1 MVSSVVRDWNGRNK
15 TGCGNQETEGHKEET
30 RKEWER
36 AVKNRD
42 SSDVPKDCDS
52 DSNLQKG
59 AAEEGYDEQK
69 MNSGKAKDDELKR
82 KDKKEEEVLAEVDED
97 VSAEEKEMD
106 GKTKE
111 GYAKDEEMY
120 AKESEEMYARN
131 EEVYARAKESCFCWP
146 PSGPSQPKKRQM
158 PKETKGFPGSKN
170 QLSSLRKAAGGSES
184 GGSCWSDNWSVWG
197 SDFPGTIRSNP
208 GQPDSEEINLVAIHA
223 YQGGEPGTIT
233 VTSGEHLRLMGKE
246 ESGWVRVKRLNSE
259 EEGYVPASYTSLPTT
274 TRL

>member
-1 MVSSVVRDWNGRNK
+1 MSSSGDCFFVKGTYFSYFAIGCRTQRQKVGTSTMGSSVVRDWNGRNK
-15 TGCGNQETEGHKEET
+15 TGCGNEETKGEEHKEET
-30 RKEWER
+30 RKKWER
-36 AVKNRD
+36 AVPVKNRD

-52 DSNLQKG
+52 DSNHQKG
-59 AAEEGYDEQK
+59 AAEEGFDEQK
-69 MNSGKAKDDELKR
+69 MNSGKAKDEELKR
-82 KDKKEEEVLAEVDED
+82 KDKKEEDVLAEVDEE

-170 QLSSLRKAAGGSES
+170 QLSSLRKAAGE
-184 GGSCWSDNWSVWG
+184 
-197 SDFPGTIRSNP
+197 DFFFC
-208 GQPDSEEINLVAIHA
+208 Q
-223 YQGGEPGTIT
+223 
-233 VTSGEHLRLMGKE
+233 LR
-246 ESGWVRVKRLNSE
+246 RNS
-259 EEGYVPASYTSLPTT
+259 
-274 TRL
+274 RM